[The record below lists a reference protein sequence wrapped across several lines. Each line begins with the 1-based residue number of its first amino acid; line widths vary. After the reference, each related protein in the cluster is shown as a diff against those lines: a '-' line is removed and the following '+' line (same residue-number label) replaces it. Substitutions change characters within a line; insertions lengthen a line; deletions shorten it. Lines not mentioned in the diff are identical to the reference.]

1 MLGSLGALA
10 SAVGGTF
17 LVFRGIDVFDCQ
29 SVSLSSKLTA
39 CYPNTDFGS
48 MSGEVAGVGLVVV
61 GVALFMFALIRMAT
75 IR

>member
-1 MLGSLGALA
+1 MLGTLGALA
-10 SAVGGTF
+10 SAVGGAF

-29 SVSLSSKLTA
+29 SVSFSRKLTS
-39 CYPNTDFGS
+39 CYPTTDFGS
-48 MSGEVAGVGLVVV
+48 MTGEVAGVGLVVV